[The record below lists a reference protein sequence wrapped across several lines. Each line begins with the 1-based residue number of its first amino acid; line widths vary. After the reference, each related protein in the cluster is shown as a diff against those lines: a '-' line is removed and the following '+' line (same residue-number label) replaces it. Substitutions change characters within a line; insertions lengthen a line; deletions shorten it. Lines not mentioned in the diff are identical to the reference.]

1 MGFLKKITRP
11 ISRALDKII
20 PNEVKPALP
29 FLAAAAPFMAPGL
42 MGTSMLQRALMSG
55 GLNIGAQLAQEGSEG
70 EFSGLSALMAA
81 GTGAL
86 SAPGTPGKAVGPAG
100 QYGTTG
106 GTPSAG
112 KFFRDKA
119 MGMDP
124 GLTKSGLGALET
136 SSNYLSGVS
145 DTLQNNLFSMEGLK
159 AAAIPVG
166 QGTTD
171 LAVAENRRALKAYE
185 QDLADYEASMGDQAT
200 DEGRALAI
208 RTAMLRYGFTED
220 EITDTI
226 SSAGYRAGGR
236 VGYAFG
242 DLVRGSS
249 MVQPVPNSSGGPMP
263 RSGMGGMLSNLI
275 NSNPQ
280 IFSNLTGQ
288 TNNSV
293 SNMSRDFIDLNQ
305 NGIDDRQEKAIGG
318 RVGFEFGGIPAAV
331 ESVEEKPKEFLV
343 DKLKVT
349 VQPGQSEQM
358 AIMNAMMN
366 DIDEVMP
373 EDRKMEFYKLYLPQ
387 LRASGEISEKEYQGL
402 MGELF
407 GEGKKD
413 GGRIGLK
420 NGSDGSSTGSFG
432 ANRYASELVES
443 ADSLLNKGDILM
455 TDAEKLIA
463 SGKYPSEEE
472 LNEIQKRYDALVN
485 KEETETN
492 KFSKN
497 LEDEKL
503 GDALPYFL
511 EKEKKINKRMEDS
524 NTRADKIGLESLDV
538 SDITRSPSFR
548 EWYSLWE
555 KGDPKAD
562 KLPQAEYFEDL
573 IFNVDRKKYIKT
585 KFPDIKMAD
594 GGLMNLGG
602 REMDMR
608 TGGFIPIGKK
618 ERADDVPARLSKNE
632 FVMTA
637 DAVRAAGG
645 GSVNE
650 GARRMY
656 NLMNNLEAKV

>member
-1 MGFLKKITRP
+1 
-11 ISRALDKII
+11 
-20 PNEVKPALP
+20 
-29 FLAAAAPFMAPGL
+29 
-42 MGTSMLQRALMSG
+42 
-55 GLNIGAQLAQEGSEG
+55 
-70 EFSGLSALMAA
+70 
-81 GTGAL
+81 
-86 SAPGTPGKAVGPAG
+86 
-100 QYGTTG
+100 
-106 GTPSAG
+106 
-112 KFFRDKA
+112 

-124 GLTKSGLGALET
+124 GFAKSGLGALET

-159 AAAIPVG
+159 AALIPIG

-171 LAVAENRRALKAYE
+171 LAVAENRRAMR
-185 QDLADYEASMGDQAT
+185 DYEREQA
-200 DEGRALAI
+200 EYEAGMNEENSNRAFAI
-208 RTAMLRYGFTED
+208 RQSMEAYGFTEQ
-220 EITDTI
+220 EILDAI
-226 SSAGYRAGGR
+226 EAAGYRAGGR
-236 VGYAFG
+236 VG
-242 DLVRGSS
+242 L
-249 MVQPVPNSSGGPMP
+249 
-263 RSGMGGMLSNLI
+263 
-275 NSNPQ
+275 
-280 IFSNLTGQ
+280 
-288 TNNSV
+288 
-293 SNMSRDFIDLNQ
+293 
-305 NGIDDRQEKAIGG
+305 
-318 RVGFEFGGIPAAV
+318 EFGGIPAAV

-387 LRASGEISEKEYQGL
+387 LRASGEISKNEYEGL

-407 GEGKKD
+407 GEGKEEGGRIGLREGGVLGQILPQASQITTLGNFQPLQQVGAVFPRLGQLEQGVQIAENKLTSIRDRLGNEKGTLSNMSFQNPIGLQRPLNMLNLNSGSGIGLLQQRDAASPASQGMKD

-511 EKEKKINKRMEDS
+511 EKEKQINKRMEDS

>member
-42 MGTSMLQRALMSG
+42 MGLGGNTMLSRALMSG

-86 SAPGTPGKAVGPAG
+86 SAPGTEGRFMGPESKGYMTPGGE
-100 QYGTTG
+100 G
-106 GTPSAG
+106 GAAN
-112 KFFRDKA
+112 FFRDKA
-119 MGMDP
+119 AGMDP
-124 GLTKSGLGALET
+124 GFAKSGLGALEK
-136 SSNYLSGVS
+136 SSNYLTGVG

-159 AAAIPVG
+159 AAAIPIG

-171 LAVAENRRALKAYE
+171 LAVAENRRLMKDYE
-185 QDLADYEASMGDQAT
+185 RELADYEAGIGDSSDMGN
-200 DEGRALAI
+200 RALAI
-208 RTAMLRYGFTED
+208 RQSMEAYGFPED
-220 EITDTI
+220 EILAAI
-226 SSAGYRAGGR
+226 EAAGYA
-236 VGYAFG
+236 
-242 DLVRGSS
+242 
-249 MVQPVPNSSGGPMP
+249 N
-263 RSGMGGMLSNLI
+263 
-275 NSNPQ
+275 
-280 IFSNLTGQ
+280 
-288 TNNSV
+288 
-293 SNMSRDFIDLNQ
+293 
-305 NGIDDRQEKAIGG
+305 GG

-331 ESVEEKPKEFLV
+331 ENVEEKPKEFLV

-387 LRASGEISEKEYQGL
+387 LRESGEISEKEYEGL

-407 GEGKKD
+407 GEGKAE
-413 GGRIGLK
+413 GGRIGFDNGGFEPFK
-420 NGSDGSSTGSFG
+420 YTSKIPRVFKEDPFGSDPLGQILNMSYTVRAPLIDIIRTVAKTATEATKLAAAAVKLGYDVTEPVREVVGDVAGGIYDIAKKSVQESGDASRLIQPTYYLERFG
-432 ANRYASELVES
+432 PE
-443 ADSLLNKGDILM
+443 
-455 TDAEKLIA
+455 
-463 SGKYPSEEE
+463 
-472 LNEIQKRYDALVN
+472 
-485 KEETETN
+485 
-492 KFSKN
+492 KN
-497 LEDEKL
+497 LTDDETRL
-503 GDALPYFL
+503 
-511 EKEKKINKRMEDS
+511 KRLKRS
-524 NTRADKIGLESLDV
+524 IGRD
-538 SDITRSPSFR
+538 DR
-548 EWYSLWE
+548 
-555 KGDPKAD
+555 
-562 KLPQAEYFEDL
+562 DL
-573 IFNVDRKKYIKT
+573 IKTIENRIFAYDDAGMNQNEEDKKVSNKIQT
-585 KFPDIKMAD
+585 KIDERNFGFAD

-602 REMDMR
+602 KEMDMR

>member
-42 MGTSMLQRALMSG
+42 MGLGGNTMLSRALMSG

-86 SAPGTPGKAVGPAG
+86 SAPNAASTIRGVDPNFVGPRPAAEGILG
-100 QYGTTG
+100 QGKEYLARGAEFLGPQTG
-106 GTPSAG
+106 GVTDILGKGGTQAG
-112 KFFRDKA
+112 LN
-119 MGMDP
+119 M
-124 GLTKSGLGALET
+124 ET
-136 SSNYLSGVS
+136 
-145 DTLQNNLFSMEGLK
+145 LK
-159 AAAIPVG
+159 AASIPFT

-171 LAVAENRRALKAYE
+171 LAVAEARRAQKDYDRE
-185 QDLADYEASMGDQAT
+185 MADYEAGIDS
-200 DEGRALAI
+200 ENSNRAFAI
-208 RTAMLRYGFTED
+208 RQSMEAYGFTEQ
-220 EITDTI
+220 EILDAI
-226 SSAGYRAGGR
+226 EAAGYANGGR

-249 MVQPVPNSSGGPMP
+249 MVQPAGGLAIKLNRPVESGDPLGSYYPDPSKMKTASPIMP
-263 RSGMGGMLSNLI
+263 SSGMGGMLSNLI

-387 LRASGEISEKEYQGL
+387 LRASGEISENEYQGL

-407 GEGKKD
+407 GEGKAE
-413 GGRIGLK
+413 GGIM
-420 NGSDGSSTGSFG
+420 D
-432 ANRYASELVES
+432 
-443 ADSLLNKGDILM
+443 
-455 TDAEKLIA
+455 
-463 SGKYPSEEE
+463 
-472 LNEIQKRYDALVN
+472 
-485 KEETETN
+485 
-492 KFSKN
+492 
-497 LEDEKL
+497 
-503 GDALPYFL
+503 
-511 EKEKKINKRMEDS
+511 
-524 NTRADKIGLESLDV
+524 
-538 SDITRSPSFR
+538 
-548 EWYSLWE
+548 
-555 KGDPKAD
+555 
-562 KLPQAEYFEDL
+562 
-573 IFNVDRKKYIKT
+573 
-585 KFPDIKMAD
+585 
-594 GGLMNLGG
+594 LGG